1 MHQGETTGGWRIR
14 RDTSQLFD
22 AENLVIDATRFLS
35 ALEESL
41 RDYCDLLKESPWE
54 SEVWGRL
61 QMKMRFI
68 CTGALVPPEYLDV
81 PVAS

>member
-1 MHQGETTGGWRIR
+1 MRNEAITVVSRRADYLPVFVNFFGSFYGCNVESAQCIPIR
-14 RDTSQLFD
+14 
-22 AENLVIDATRFLS
+22 E
-35 ALEESL
+35 
-41 RDYCDLLKESPWE
+41 YCDLLKESPWE